1 MMQDIN
7 KNILV
12 TASSHGLGYAI
23 AKEFS
28 QNGYGVIIHGR
39 NADNINQA
47 KEDLDNVI
55 CTVQGDLRDEGT
67 IDRLVE
73 ASGLHN
79 ISVLV
84 NNAAIPCYGVPLAE
98 MAQEQIMN
106 SLQTN
111 LVTPIILTNRLY
123 STIIKNAPGA
133 VININSIVGIEPKIL
148 RSVHS
153 ATKWGLRGFSKSLRL
168 EASDAEIKVINVYPS
183 RVMTTPEF
191 EYGLEP
197 SYVATRIYEELENY
211 SCGGELLLDGR
222 PEKFKPK
229 EKYYV

>member
-1 MMQDIN
+1 MQDIN

-28 QNGYGVIIHGR
+28 KNGYGVIIHGR
-39 NADNINQA
+39 ITDKINQA
-47 KEDLDNVI
+47 KEELDGVV
-55 CTVQGDLRDEGT
+55 CTVQGDIRDEET
-67 IDRLVE
+67 INRLVE
-73 ASGLHN
+73 VSSLHD

-84 NNAAIPCYGVPLAE
+84 NSAAIPCYGMPLTE
-98 MAQEQIMN
+98 MGQEQVMN
-106 SLQTN
+106 SLQIN
-111 LVTPIILTNRLY
+111 LLAPIILTNRLY

-133 VININSIVGIEPKIL
+133 IININSIVGVEPKIF

-168 EASDAEIKVINVYPS
+168 EASGDEVKVINVYPS
-183 RVMTTPEF
+183 RIMTVPEF
-191 EYGLEP
+191 KYGLEP
-197 SYVATRIYEELENY
+197 SYVASKIYEEFENY
-211 SCGGELLLDGR
+211 SCKGELLLDGR
-222 PEKFKPK
+222 PEEFRPK

>member
-73 ASGLHN
+73 ASDLHN

-84 NNAAIPCYGVPLAE
+84 NSAAIPCYGIPLAE
-98 MAQEQIMN
+98 MGQKQIMN

-111 LVTPIILTNRLY
+111 LVAPIILTNRLY
-123 STIIKNAPGA
+123 STIVRNSPGSI
-133 VININSIVGIEPKIL
+133 ININSVVGVEPKIF

-168 EASDAEIKVINVYPS
+168 EASADGIKVINVYPS
-183 RVMTTPEF
+183 RVMTVPEF

-197 SYVATRIYEELENY
+197 SYVATRIYEEFDNY
-211 SCGGELLLDGR
+211 SGKGELLIDGR
-222 PEKFKPK
+222 PEEFRPK